1 MIPNTFTKS
10 VTADT
15 SVKAGAGYIEHIV
28 ATNITA
34 AGTLTIYDS
43 LTETGTVI
51 QAVTLPISNAPV
63 YIPVKG
69 QFSTGLF
76 VGFDATLAGRVT
88 VSYA

>member
-1 MIPNTFTKS
+1 MLPNTKTTS

-15 SVKAGAGYIEHIV
+15 QLRAGAGYVEQIV
-28 ATNITA
+28 ITNVTV

-51 QAVTLPISNAPV
+51 QAITLAISNAPV
-63 YIPVKG
+63 YIPIKG
-69 QFSTGLF
+69 QFSTGLY

-88 VSYA
+88 VSYV

>member
-10 VTADT
+10 VTADN
-15 SVKAGAGYIEHIV
+15 SVKAGAGYVEHV
-28 ATNITA
+28 VVTNVTV
-34 AGTLTIYDS
+34 AGTLTIYDA

-51 QAVTLPISNAPV
+51 TSVTLAISNAPV
-63 YIPVKG
+63 YIPIKG

-76 VGFDATLAGRVT
+76 VGYDATLAGRVT